1 MKEKT
6 SEVNI
11 MAIFKRKKKITREEV
26 VDAINQLEMHL
37 DRVEDRIDSITE
49 EKNDLLRK
57 GKASK
62 DQHKRL
68 FIGKKIKYLD
78 VEAKDKIDQA
88 MLIMYNIQ
96 LSRQLQLAIENES
109 VVESVGAVSVNKM
122 LGNPK
127 QLAKFLN
134 KALNR
139 RVSHEEMLT
148 QADDLFVQIKE
159 SYDGSDQIYGLNEEE
174 DQILSMFE
182 TDDLLEIEDDKKE
195 ADDDIRRMNKLEG

>member
-1 MKEKT
+1 
-6 SEVNI
+6 

-26 VDAINQLEMHL
+26 VDAINQLEIHL

-49 EKNDLLRK
+49 ERSDLLRK
-57 GKASK
+57 GKQTK

-68 FIGKKIKYLD
+68 YIGKKIKYLD

-96 LSRQLQLAIENES
+96 LSRQLKLAIENES
-109 VVESVGAVSVNKM
+109 VIESVGAVSVNKM

-127 QLAKFLN
+127 QLAKVLN

-139 RVSHEEMLT
+139 RVNHEEMLT
-148 QADDLFVQIKE
+148 QADDLFMQIKDTYE
-159 SYDGSDQIYGLNEEE
+159 GSDQIYGINEEE

-182 TDDLLEIEDDKKE
+182 TDDIMEIEEDQLDAE
-195 ADDDIRRMNKLEG
+195 ETRRVNKIEG